1 MTAPI
6 FVVAEAA
13 VMFGQVKLPV
23 ALATEFVLV
32 IPKFV
37 QPGELIFYF
46 ALWIRLKVCIFAQV
60 LAKPTSMY
68 LALITPPLPDHL

>member
-1 MTAPI
+1 M
-6 FVVAEAA
+6 VALAA
-13 VMFGQVKLPV
+13 VMLGQVKLPV
-23 ALATEFVLV
+23 ALAVDDDLV

-37 QPGELIFYF
+37 PPGVVLVDV